1 MVWEKCVP
9 LFSSLLQQ
17 YMLENILLLHLVD
30 FKDILVQIN

>member
-1 MVWEKCVP
+1 MVWEKYVP